1 MNSEKHVGKKV
12 RNTAAALLCLAFAGA
27 AAGCESLI
35 KTDNEADMS
44 RVIAEV
50 NITKENDFAE
60 GGKYAAYKGVV
71 ESSNGKIYKRDLV
84 SAFLSSGYSSVQ
96 SGSTYKDTFNKL
108 VETLVARKIT
118 VQYSM
123 AYFLDEDGYS
133 AEAYNAYLA
142 AQKEK
147 GELKD
152 VEEEK
157 RAQILTLKY
166 FLTDGG
172 TAEAGA
178 ENNDYDRAVYSLKKA
193 VNSSLDSS
201 ETSFMR
207 ETNDTSSGEIDGA
220 ETARTLPTDINKEK
234 SDYYTTAYE
243 IYTGYNTP
251 DSCGEYEK
259 QKNSTRYSRRA
270 AYNQF
275 VTNLVSNGLI
285 PETVEETTEFMQLDY
300 FYVEL
305 LSQLEQSM
313 ISKFAEAI
321 DDKADAAL
329 TAEKVK
335 QLYKD
340 EFVAQQKKYNASL
353 KDFETD
359 IGSLSET
366 KFVLYAPAGAA
377 KKDGKYQ
384 YGYVYNIL
392 IPFSATDTQRIS
404 SFKNDAEKATTAAEK
419 AARMKKYYAAR
430 ADAAN
435 NIVAKDQRTGWFS
448 NEKASNYAEK
458 REDGKWYFFDKFT
471 GNTKRYES
479 AAHYSS
485 AIAFDGDV
493 DVAADGKIKSVT
505 PSENKK
511 IFDFVKLMEN
521 LLGVQDHA
529 TTLSTYQKN
538 PSANANNEFEWQDFM
553 LLKGKVELDGVTD
566 GKVALGTYFADK
578 TSAQYKAVT
587 AVNELV
593 FAYGTDPGMLNS
605 YIGYTVTP
613 TCDETFVKEF
623 AYAAKEAVAGG
634 VGSYT
639 VCLTDYGWHI
649 MYCNYVY
656 DNNENGAVYGSADEI
671 FAEANM
677 ENGEYKEDTF
687 ARYFYESVKSKLE
700 GSSSIVQEKMLAA
713 YNTENAVTKYTA
725 RYQDLLD
732 MDNK

>member
-1 MNSEKHVGKKV
+1 MNSEKHFGKTM
-12 RNTAAALLCLAFAGA
+12 RNAAAALLCLAFAGA
-27 AAGCESLI
+27 AAGCDSLI
-35 KTDNEADMS
+35 RTDNEADMS

-60 GGKYAAYKGVV
+60 GGKYAAYKDAVGNT
-71 ESSNGKIYKRDLV
+71 NGKIYKRDLV

-96 SGSTYKDTFNKL
+96 SGATYKDTFNKL

-123 AYFLDEDGYS
+123 AYFFGEEGYTV
-133 AEAYNAYLA
+133 EGYNAYLA
-142 AQKEK
+142 AQKEN

-207 ETNDTSSGEIDGA
+207 EADDADSDEIDGA
-220 ETARTLPTDINKEK
+220 EEARSLPAGINTEKEE
-234 SDYYTTAYE
+234 YYTTEYE

-275 VTNLVSNGLI
+275 ITNLVTNGLI
-285 PETVEETTEFMQLDY
+285 PETVEETTDFVQLDY

-313 ISKFAEAI
+313 ISKFADAI
-321 DDKADAAL
+321 DEKSEAAL
-329 TAEKVK
+329 TAEKLK
-335 QLYKD
+335 QLYND
-340 EFVAQQKKYNASL
+340 ELGAQKKKYDDSL

-366 KFVLYAPAGAA
+366 KFVLYVPAGAA

-404 SFKNDAEKATTAAEK
+404 SYKNDADKATTDKEK
-419 AARMKKYYAAR
+419 AARMEKYYAAR
-430 ADAAN
+430 ANAAD

-448 NEKASNYAEK
+448 NEKSSNYAEK
-458 REDGKWYFFDKFT
+458 SGDNWYFFKKYTD
-471 GNTKRYES
+471 NTKRYET
-479 AAHYSS
+479 ATHYSS
-485 AIAFDGDV
+485 SIAFDGV
-493 DVAADGKIKSVT
+493 ADVAADGKIKSVT
-505 PSENKK
+505 ASEAKT
-511 IFDFVKLMEN
+511 IVSFLDMMDRTIGEYGEVS
-521 LLGVQDHA
+521 HSA
-529 TTLSTYQKN
+529 TEYKRN
-538 PSANANNEFEWQDFM
+538 PVANASNEFDWKDFM
-553 LLKGKVELDGVTD
+553 LMKGKLDVGADTVN
-566 GKVALGTYFADK
+566 LGTYFADK
-578 TSAQYKAVT
+578 DSAQYKAVT
-587 AVNELV
+587 TVNELV
-593 FAYGTDPGMLNS
+593 YAYGTDPGMLGS

-613 TCDETFVKEF
+613 KCDETFVKEF

-634 VGSYT
+634 VGTYT

-656 DNNENGAVYGSADEI
+656 DYNENGAVYGSADEI

-677 ENGEYKEDTF
+677 VDGKYKEDTF

-732 MDNK
+732 MDN

>member
-1 MNSEKHVGKKV
+1 MNSKKQHGKTV
-12 RNTAAALLCLAFAGA
+12 RTAAAALLCLAFAGA
-27 AAGCESLI
+27 AAGCDSLI

-60 GGKYAAYKGVV
+60 GKKYAAYKDVV
-71 ESSNGKIYKRDLV
+71 EKSNGKIYKRDLV

-96 SGSTYKDTFNKL
+96 SGATYKDTFTKL

-123 AYFLDEDGYS
+123 AYFLDEEGYS
-133 AEAYNAYLA
+133 VDGYNAYIE
-142 AQKEK
+142 AQKD
-147 GELKD
+147 ELKD

-172 TAEAGA
+172 TAEADD
-178 ENNDYDRAVYSLKKA
+178 NDYDRAVYSLKKA

-207 ETNDTSSGEIDGA
+207 DTDDTASDEIDGA
-220 ETARTLPTDINKEK
+220 EDARSLPTGINTEK
-234 SDYYTTAYE
+234 SDYYTNDYE

-251 DSCGEYEK
+251 DSCGEYER
-259 QKNSTRYSRRA
+259 QKKSTSYSRRA

-275 VTNLVSNGLI
+275 ITNLVSNGLI
-285 PETVEETTEFMQLDY
+285 PDSTTDTTEFVKLDY
-300 FYVEL
+300 YYVEL
-305 LSQLEQSM
+305 LSQLEQAM
-313 ISKFAEAI
+313 ISKFADAVDE
-321 DDKADAAL
+321 KAGESL
-329 TAEKVK
+329 TSEKV
-335 QLYKD
+335 QELYK
-340 EFVAQQKKYNASL
+340 EELAAQRKKYDASL

-366 KFVLYAPAGAA
+366 KFVLYVPEKAA
-377 KKDGKYQ
+377 SKEGKYQ

-392 IPFSATDTQRIS
+392 LPFSASDTQRIS
-404 SFKNDAEKATTAAEK
+404 AYKNDADKATTDEEK
-419 AARMKKYYAAR
+419 AARMEMYYAAR
-430 ADAAN
+430 AAAAD

-448 NEKASNYAEK
+448 NDDASNYAEK
-458 REDGKWYFFDKFT
+458 DGDNWYFFKKYT
-471 GNTKRYES
+471 GNTKRYET
-479 AAHYSS
+479 AAHYASS
-485 AIAFDGDV
+485 IAFDGEV
-493 DVAADGKIKSVT
+493 KTAADGKIKSVT
-505 PSENKK
+505 PSENKS
-511 IFDFVKLMEN
+511 ILNFVEMMEN

-529 TTLSTYQKN
+529 TTLSTYKKA
-538 PSANANNEFEWQDFM
+538 PSANAKNEFEWQDFM
-553 LLKGKVELDGVTD
+553 LLKGSANVGAAN
-566 GKVALGTYFADK
+566 VALGTYFADT
-578 TSAQYKAVT
+578 TSAQYQAVT

-634 VGSYT
+634 VGTYT

-656 DNNENGAVYGSADEI
+656 EAGDVYGSADKI
-671 FAEANM
+671 FSEANM
-677 ENGEYKEDTF
+677 ENGEYREDTF
-687 ARYFYESVKSKLE
+687 ARYFYDSVKSKLDE
-700 GSSSIVQEKMLAA
+700 SSTIVQEKMLAA

-732 MDNK
+732 MDN

>member
-1 MNSEKHVGKKV
+1 MNSEKHFGKTM
-12 RNTAAALLCLAFAGA
+12 RNAAAALLCLAFAGA
-27 AAGCESLI
+27 AAGCDSLI
-35 KTDNEADMS
+35 RTDNEADMS

-60 GGKYAAYKGVV
+60 DGKYAAYKDAVGNT
-71 ESSNGKIYKRDLV
+71 NGKIYKRDLV

-96 SGSTYKDTFNKL
+96 SGATYKDTFNKL

-123 AYFLDEDGYS
+123 AYFLDEDGYTV
-133 AEAYNAYLA
+133 EGYNAYLA
-142 AQKEK
+142 AQKES

-207 ETNDTSSGEIDGA
+207 EADDASSDEIDGA
-220 ETARTLPTDINKEK
+220 EDARTLPTGINTEKE
-234 SDYYTTAYE
+234 DYYTTEYE

-251 DSCGEYEK
+251 DSCGGYEK

-275 VTNLVSNGLI
+275 ITNLVSNGLI
-285 PETVEETTEFMQLDY
+285 PETVEETTDFVQLDY

-305 LSQLEQSM
+305 LSQLEQAM
-313 ISKFAEAI
+313 ISKFADAI
-321 DDKADAAL
+321 DEKSDAAL
-329 TAEKVK
+329 TAERLK
-335 QLYKD
+335 QLYND
-340 EFVAQQKKYNASL
+340 ELKAQQKKYDGSL

-366 KFVLYAPAGAA
+366 KFVLYVPAGAA
-377 KKDGKYQ
+377 KDADGKYQ

-404 SFKNDAEKATTAAEK
+404 SYKNDADKATTDKEK
-419 AARMKKYYAAR
+419 AARMEKYYAAR
-430 ADAAN
+430 ANAAE

-448 NEKASNYAEK
+448 NEKSSNYAEK
-458 REDGKWYFFDKFT
+458 RDDGKWYFFNKYT
-471 GNTKRYES
+471 SNTARYES
-479 AAHYSS
+479 AAHYTSS
-485 AIAFDGDV
+485 IAFDGDV
-493 DVAADGKIKSVT
+493 DVAADGKIKSVSVKDT
-505 PSENKK
+505 QK
-511 IFDFVKLMEN
+511 IGDFVEMMEGM
-521 LLGVQDHA
+521 LGTTTRTA
-529 TTLSTYQKN
+529 TEYKKT
-538 PSANANNEFEWQDFM
+538 PAAVNNEFNWQDFM

-566 GKVALGTYFADK
+566 GKVALGTYFADT

-656 DNNENGAVYGSADEI
+656 DRNENGAVYGSADEI

-677 ENGEYKEDTF
+677 KDGEYKEDTF

-732 MDNK
+732 MDN